1 MEKQRWE
8 ESEKRRAEER
18 RSEKRKSGKK
28 EDSGARKR
36 SASRET
42 AGAERSGQMKDEK
55 LHAVVVRS
63 TFGSEKIKAV
73 SRSERFWRLSC
84 GKRARHCGAK
94 HVWTSKY
101 ARHTPCSDL
110 FSKLRCSKS
119 GRRCGTKHISRSKC
133 TKDTILGPLLEVE
146 MSKKCTPLWRE
157 VRVEVKM
164 YKTHHSWT
172 TFGS

>member
-94 HVWTSKY
+94 HIWTSKY
-101 ARHTPCSDL
+101 ARHTMVGP
-110 FSKLRCSKS
+110 FFKVAMFK
-119 GRRCGTKHISRSKC
+119 KRS
-133 TKDTILGPLLEVE
+133 
-146 MSKKCTPLWRE
+146 PLWHE
-157 VRVEVKM
+157 TNFEVKM
-164 YKTHHSWT
+164 HKSHHSRA